1 MFSEEIPMS
10 KTCQVSGVQATSKA
24 WCSQCPMVCL
34 GSAGKRRSCRRCQDT
49 HIHSLRCE
57 RRRRSRNSRI
67 ALFMND
73 CLLPQLKGWLHRSC
87 KDQCCQADGTPTFP
101 GRSEEREW
109 KRCKLYRQEMLV
121 KCFFFFRFWML
132 TSCPDLSESIRV
144 RLLTYRPV
152 QCTRLNQDWGGPT
165 KSCGAS
171 TCEGSPTRWV
181 LIESNSACL

>member
-1 MFSEEIPMS
+1 MS

-57 RRRRSRNSRI
+57 RRRRRSRNSRI

-121 KCFFFFRFWML
+121 KCFFFFPVLNAYFVSRPVGVNQSPFV
-132 TSCPDLSESIRV
+132 DLSTRSV
-144 RLLTYRPV
+144 YQAQPRLRRPHRGLRCLHLRRKPHEV
-152 QCTRLNQDWGGPT
+152 
-165 KSCGAS
+165 
-171 TCEGSPTRWV
+171 GSY
-181 LIESNSACL
+181 

>member
-1 MFSEEIPMS
+1 MS

-121 KCFFFFRFWML
+121 KCFFFFLNAYFVPRPVGVNQSLFV
-132 TSCPDLSESIRV
+132 DLSTRSV
-144 RLLTYRPV
+144 YQAQPRLRRPHQELRCLHLRRKPHEV
-152 QCTRLNQDWGGPT
+152 
-165 KSCGAS
+165 
-171 TCEGSPTRWV
+171 GSY
-181 LIESNSACL
+181 